1 MQMLVKKV
9 AVRMPFSWATD
20 ACLLGCGRR
29 LVENEAQ
36 ETEGSR
42 AESLKETERDG
53 REPWQQSCA
62 GSISH

>member
-9 AVRMPFSWATD
+9 AVRMLFVWATD
-20 ACLLGCGRR
+20 ACLLACGRS
-29 LVENEAQ
+29 LAENEAQ

-53 REPWQQSCA
+53 REPRQQSCV
-62 GSISH
+62 GSLSH